1 MPNSV
6 QNAENLSL
14 GLGGKK
20 NFVLGNSLNRRLL
33 IDVHIAYNKNLGGEY
48 VYGGSHADY
57 PTVTELQQGLT
68 NYYTCNYYRI
78 GGSVTYSQQVS
89 ENRRMNL
96 FAKVV
101 FDRVNTSDY
110 DYDGRTYLSISL
122 GCNF

>member
-1 MPNSV
+1 MSTPIIIIV
-6 QNAENLSL
+6 
-14 GLGGKK
+14 
-20 NFVLGNSLNRRLL
+20 R
-33 IDVHIAYNKNLGGEY
+33 
-48 VYGGSHADY
+48 
-57 PTVTELQQGLT
+57 
-68 NYYTCNYYRI
+68 
-78 GGSVTYSQQVS
+78 